1 MSTDSVSK
9 PAASLWDRIMGR
21 RRRPWII
28 FGIGLLL
35 ILAPLVAAY
44 LDGLVDDLLSQ
55 GHWRLMLS
63 PAAVIVYIL
72 AVAPVVER
80 AEANVIHAFRPLILI
95 DDDHFDRLVV
105 EATRLNPIGEGI
117 AFSVGGVFGLWL
129 GQSWLSDANAFWL
142 KLVLIPSAGLMFGLL
157 AWTIY
162 AAVAGTRL
170 NAELHSQPLHIDIF
184 DTKPFWPV
192 GRQSLIIALVFV
204 GGIVLGMLFSLGEES
219 FLDWRNWLLYALLG
233 LVPVLVFFLNMRPTH
248 RVLAGEKKRE
258 LAAVQ
263 KQILL
268 ACRALMAHIEAE
280 ESAGTLGAEINAM
293 VAYEK
298 RIQATSTW
306 PYDTAMLRTLFFSVI
321 FPVAAAV
328 ARIIGEVLIG

>member
-1 MSTDSVSK
+1 MSTDSVKK

-80 AEANVIHAFRPLILI
+80 AEANVIHAFRPLILL
-95 DDDHFDRLVV
+95 DDDRFDRLVV

-162 AAVAGTRL
+162 AAVSGTRL
-170 NAELHSQPLHIDIF
+170 NAELHSQPLRIDIF

-248 RVLAGEKKRE
+248 RVLADEKKRE

-263 KQILL
+263 KQILR
-268 ACRALMAHIEAE
+268 ACRALMAHSEAE
-280 ESAGTLGAEINAM
+280 ESAGTLGAEINAL